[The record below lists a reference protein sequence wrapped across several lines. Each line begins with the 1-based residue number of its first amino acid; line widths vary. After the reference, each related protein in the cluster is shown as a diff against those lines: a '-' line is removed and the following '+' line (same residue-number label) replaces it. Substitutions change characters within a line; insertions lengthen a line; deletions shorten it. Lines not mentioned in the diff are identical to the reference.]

1 MNLINKFISYVKRV
15 CKNDEICVMV
25 VFVLLGFMLCYLF
38 KDEISG
44 FTLQGAPIDFGS
56 ESGGNNN
63 VLTNNQ
69 PLRSGGGEIGIEL
82 NKRVPEPTPSTER
95 QLKVMAGKPP
105 VSGSGVGSQVPG
117 LSVQD
122 SMMFKPF
129 DEVWNPGFMPLDM
142 VFKDVQKL
150 PVPSVA
156 SPQAMPGPKPDS
168 KPLVGGSQPS
178 VGDDVAKGDLKVILV
193 YAPWCGHSKK
203 MLPDYEKVKSEFH
216 GKVVN
221 GKQVSII
228 MYDSDVD
235 KDKVKEYGVKG
246 FPTLFVEKNGV
257 REPFPHRSY
266 DKIAEYIKNA

>member
-1 MNLINKFISYVKRV
+1 MNLANKFISYVKKV
-15 CKNDEICVMV
+15 CKNDELCVMV
-25 VFVLLGFMLCYLF
+25 VFVVIGFMLCYLF
-38 KDEISG
+38 KDEING
-44 FTLQGAPIDFGS
+44 FTLQGSPIDFGS
-56 ESGGNNN
+56 DSGTDN
-63 VLTNNQ
+63 VLANNQ
-69 PLRSGGGEIGIEL
+69 PLRSGGGDGQIGIEL
-82 NKRVPEPTPSTER
+82 NKRTPEPTPSTER
-95 QLKVMAGKPP
+95 QLKAMANKPS
-105 VSGSGVGSQVPG
+105 VSGAGVGQQVPG

-142 VFKDVQKL
+142 VFKNVQKL

-156 SPQAMPGPKPDS
+156 GPQATPEPKPSLNVPPPVD
-168 KPLVGGSQPS
+168 KPKDEGV
-178 VGDDVAKGDLKVILV
+178 KGDLKVILV

-203 MLPDYEKVKSEFH
+203 MLPDYEKVRSEFD
-216 GKVVN
+216 GQGVN